1 MDINYSPDT
10 LRAARALLGLD
21 AREFAAIAN
30 ISRPTLRNAESGK
43 RNVSLDTIERIQAK
57 YEELGIE
64 FTPAGPGYGAGVR
77 WKVPKSKSRKK
88 SSIRS

>member
-1 MDINYSPDT
+1 M
-10 LRAARALLGLD
+10 LGLD
-21 AREFAAIAN
+21 AREFAAIVN
-30 ISRPTLRNAESGK
+30 ISLPTLRNAESGE

-64 FTPAGPGYGAGVR
+64 FTLAGRGYGAGVR
-77 WKVPKSKSRKK
+77 WKVRKPKSRKK